1 MTLPRVIVIAGA
13 IILTCFIVGL
23 IFLGIGNG

>member
-1 MTLPRVIVIAGA
+1 MTLPSVIVIAGA

-23 IFLGIGNG
+23 IFLGIGG